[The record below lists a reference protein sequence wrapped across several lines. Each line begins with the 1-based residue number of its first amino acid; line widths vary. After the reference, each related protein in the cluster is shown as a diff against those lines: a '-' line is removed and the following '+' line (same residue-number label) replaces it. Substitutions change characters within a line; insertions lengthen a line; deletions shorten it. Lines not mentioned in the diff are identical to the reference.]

1 MTRAKFH
8 ERIIHGRS
16 LAFLGSAPSSN
27 LLKAENSTSRR
38 DRRGTDIP
46 TKVRNSSNVAF
57 PLPSFSPSFSP
68 SLFPSKDDESTK
80 RDRRVVR
87 VGLIG
92 RRVIESLV
100 ES

>member
-57 PLPSFSPSFSP
+57 PLPSFSPS
-68 SLFPSKDDESTK
+68 LFPSKDDESTK